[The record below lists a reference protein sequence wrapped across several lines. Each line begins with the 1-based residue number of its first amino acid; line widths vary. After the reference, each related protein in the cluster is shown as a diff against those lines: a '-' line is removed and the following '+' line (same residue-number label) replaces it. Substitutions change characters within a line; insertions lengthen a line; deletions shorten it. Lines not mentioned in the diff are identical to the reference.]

1 MDQSDKWIVL
11 VGKPLSDITI
21 KSRVQ
26 SLNDLLSV
34 SLKFT
39 LQQWTGITVMEKSNY
54 ISFDNHRL
62 EKINRDCSSIINK

>member
-1 MDQSDKWIVL
+1 MDQPDKWIVL

-54 ISFDNHRL
+54 IIFDNHRL